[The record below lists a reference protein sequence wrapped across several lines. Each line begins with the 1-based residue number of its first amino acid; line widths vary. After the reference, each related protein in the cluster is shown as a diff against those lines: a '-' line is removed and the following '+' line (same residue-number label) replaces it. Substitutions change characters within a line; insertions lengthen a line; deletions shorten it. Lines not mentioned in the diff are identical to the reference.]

1 MSLTSLD
8 LCMRPGA
15 PVWVQDLGPVC
26 LPLSK
31 CTVSIVPPWGASHSP
46 REDLYSQVPTGD
58 PSSSLEP
65 QMPGKVISWTENSFS
80 VILLLCPL
88 TPGEFLTLSDPRFL

>member
-8 LCMRPGA
+8 LLHPGA

-31 CTVSIVPPWGASHSP
+31 CTVSIVPPRAHWEAPQLPIPLGRTSIPKFQQEIHPLHWNHRCQGKLFHGQKIHS
-46 REDLYSQVPTGD
+46 Q
-58 PSSSLEP
+58 
-65 QMPGKVISWTENSFS
+65 
-80 VILLLCPL
+80 
-88 TPGEFLTLSDPRFL
+88 